1 MKKSNILLIITL
13 SIVCICFI
21 AVNIKLSME
30 YKRGAIQSFTQKKLL
45 PIFHHIKELNS
56 YKKGDYPYKP
66 FISIYERNDT
76 SAIAY
81 NFYNPIGYQYFVKN
95 DTLYLK
101 ADSTFDGS
109 IPSIEIYCKNLRSV
123 ITSNSQATLYNYKT
137 DSIYLESNEHS
148 SINAIQINSKSLNL
162 RAQDNSTL
170 SVSGSDTIN
179 KGEIRAMHNG
189 LIIMNN
195 IYFKEQLLRIDST
208 ASLTVTGKTL
218 KGLNSMQF

>member
-21 AVNIKLSME
+21 AVNIKLSTE
-30 YKRGAIQSFTQKKLL
+30 YNKGAIQSVTQKKIL
-45 PIFHHIKELNS
+45 PIFHHIKELNGL
-56 YKKGDYPYKP
+56 KNIDYTYKP
-66 FISIYERNDT
+66 IISIYERKDT

-148 SINAIQINSKSLNL
+148 SINAIQINSKSLKL

-170 SVSGSDTIN
+170 SVSGVDTIH
-179 KGEIRAMHNG
+179 KGEIRAKHNG

-195 IYFKEQLLRIDST
+195 IYFKEQLLSIDST
-208 ASLTVTGKTL
+208 ASLTVSGKTL
-218 KGLNSMQF
+218 KGLNRMQF